1 MQVDVSI
8 KDFYTGYTNGRKH
21 SDKQPQ
27 MLKLKDWPP
36 EESFEEC
43 LPHHFAKFVSYLPYK
58 EYTDP
63 LSGSLNLAVKL
74 PHDCLKPDMGPKAY
88 IAYGFAK
95 ELECGD
101 SVTNLHCDMS
111 DAVCFN
117 SCLSC
122 PFCSIISL
130 QSLETKLQ
138 LFF

>member
-1 MQVDVSI
+1 M
-8 KDFYTGYTNGRKH
+8 
-21 SDKQPQ
+21 
-27 MLKLKDWPP
+27 
-36 EESFEEC
+36 
-43 LPHHFAKFVSYLPYK
+43 
-58 EYTDP
+58 
-63 LSGSLNLAVKL
+63 KL